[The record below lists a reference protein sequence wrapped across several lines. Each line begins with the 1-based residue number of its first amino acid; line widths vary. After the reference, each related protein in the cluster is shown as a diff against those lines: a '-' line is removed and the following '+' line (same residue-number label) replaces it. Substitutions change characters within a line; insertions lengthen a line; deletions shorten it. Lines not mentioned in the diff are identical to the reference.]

1 MPKKRERERK
11 KIFDWRKV
19 RNGEE
24 ITGNQPGTFNA
35 TLQTKIFVHGFINN
49 ALKDFIIEIKDVLLK
64 KVNLNVVVIDWSKG
78 IDLKAIF
85 FQNYN
90 YLIKWR

>member
-1 MPKKRERERK
+1 M
-11 KIFDWRKV
+11 
-19 RNGEE
+19 
-24 ITGNQPGTFNA
+24 
-35 TLQTKIFVHGFINN
+35 HGFINN

-90 YLIKWR
+90 YLIK

>member
-1 MPKKRERERK
+1 M
-11 KIFDWRKV
+11 
-19 RNGEE
+19 
-24 ITGNQPGTFNA
+24 
-35 TLQTKIFVHGFINN
+35 HGFINN

-85 FQNYN
+85 FKIIIFNKMKVMVC
-90 YLIKWR
+90 LIIKQQLIHK